1 MGIYDYIMLAILAI
15 AAIVTYFI
23 LKKRSSA
30 RKLLQSIKERWG
42 RKPAE
47 KYGEG
52 DLEALKGYFDN
63 LKEAEPEKT
72 FLDDITWNDLDMDN
86 IFKRV
91 NSTQS
96 TVGEEVLYSLLRE
109 PITDPDE
116 LNERD
121 RLVEFFQHHPEQRI
135 HLQSIL
141 AGLGKKRYAGVSNY
155 FFSTAEYKP
164 FRRNKYLLQL
174 AILLLSPFIIL
185 FNPPLGV
192 MILIASFFYN
202 MTTYYKT
209 KNELSGYL
217 DSMSYMVNLISYSN
231 KIANCNIAEIKDYTE
246 NLKKTAS
253 KMKGASIKSFYQIF
267 YSTQDPFTEY
277 IKILFLVELISF
289 ESINKKITKHR
300 SELRALFETV
310 GLIDSLIS
318 IASLRESIPFY
329 SVPDLYQAGSQEK
342 PGISFTEIFHP
353 LIDDP
358 ITNSAE
364 IERPVL
370 VTGSNASGKSTF
382 LKTVAI
388 NAVFAQTICTCL
400 AKEYKSSI
408 FRIFTSMA
416 LRDDLQSNES
426 YYIAEIKSLK
436 RILDSLN
443 DQVPLF
449 CVIDEVLRGTNTI
462 ERIAASS
469 EVMRY
474 LAGKNC
480 ICMTA
485 THDIELVS
493 ILEGLYDNYHFQES
507 FQENNIIF
515 DYKLYPGKSKTRN
528 AIKLLEIMGYPGST
542 VKAARKTAEH
552 FERSG
557 TWIQEQLQATSQNP
571 LHSLPKT
578 R

>member
-1 MGIYDYIMLAILAI
+1 MELLNYVLLGITAI
-15 AAIVTYFI
+15 AAVVAYIMF
-23 LKKRSSA
+23 KKRSSA
-30 RKLLQSIKERWG
+30 KKLLQEIKARWG
-42 RKPAE
+42 RSPVE
-47 KYGEG
+47 KYREE
-52 DLEALKGYFDN
+52 DMEVLKGYFDN
-63 LKEAEPEKT
+63 LKEAETEKI

-96 TVGEEVLYSLLRE
+96 TVGEEFLYSLIRE
-109 PITDPDE
+109 PVTDPE
-116 LNERD
+116 QLKERN
-121 RLVEFFQHHPEQRI
+121 RLVEFFQSNPGQRI
-135 HLQSIL
+135 QLQALL

-174 AILLLSPFIIL
+174 AVLFLSPVIMIFSL
-185 FNPPLGV
+185 STGV
-192 MILIASFFYN
+192 LILIASFFYN

-209 KNELSGYL
+209 KNELAGYL
-217 DSMSYMVNLISYSN
+217 DSMSYMVNLITYSR
-231 KIANCNIAEIKDYTE
+231 KISDCDIPEIKDYSE
-246 NLKKTAS
+246 RLKKTAS
-253 KMKGASIKSFYQIF
+253 KMKGTSIKSFYQIF
-267 YSTQDPFTEY
+267 YNTQDPFFEY

-300 SELRALFETV
+300 SELRVLFETV
-310 GLIDSLIS
+310 GLLDSLIS
-318 IASLRESIPFY
+318 IASLRESVPFY
-329 SVPDLYQAGSQEK
+329 TVPELYKAGFRKK
-342 PGISFTEIFHP
+342 PGISFKEIYHP
-353 LIDDP
+353 LIDEP

-364 IERPVL
+364 IQKPVL

-388 NAVFAQTICTCL
+388 NAVFAQTVSTCF
-400 AKEYKSSI
+400 AKEYESSI
-408 FRIFTSMA
+408 FLIFTSMA
-416 LRDDLQSNES
+416 LRDDLQSSES

-443 DQVPLF
+443 DQIPLF

-493 ILEGLYDNYHFQES
+493 ILESLFDNYHFQES
-507 FQENNIIF
+507 FQGSNIVF

-528 AIKLLEIMGYPGST
+528 AIKLLEIMGYPDLT

-552 FERSG
+552 FELTG
-557 TWIQEQLQATSQNP
+557 TWTSDA
-571 LHSLPKT
+571 
-578 R
+578 

>member
-1 MGIYDYIMLAILAI
+1 MGIFDYAILSVLAI
-15 AAIVTYFI
+15 AVIAAYYMY
-23 LKKRSSA
+23 KKRSSA
-30 RKLLQSIKERWG
+30 KKLLRSIKERWG
-42 RKPAE
+42 GAPVE
-47 KYGEG
+47 KYREE
-52 DLEALKGYFDN
+52 DMEALKGYFDN
-63 LKEAEPEKT
+63 LKGAETGRT
-72 FLDDITWNDLDMDN
+72 FLDDITWNDLDMDS

-91 NSTQS
+91 NNTQS
-96 TVGEEVLYSLLRE
+96 TVGEEYLYSLIRE
-109 PITDPDE
+109 PIMDPAQ

-121 RLVEFFQHHPEQRI
+121 KLVEFFQKNPEPRI
-135 HLQSIL
+135 RLQSML

-164 FRRNKYLLQL
+164 FRRNRYLLQL
-174 AILLLSPFIIL
+174 AVLLLSPFIMVFDL
-185 FNPPLGV
+185 PTGV
-192 MILIASFFYN
+192 LILIAIFFIN
-202 MTTYYKT
+202 MTTYYKA

-217 DSMSYMVNLISYSN
+217 DSMSYMVNLISYSR
-231 KIANCNIAEIKDYTE
+231 KIADCNIPEVKDYSE
-246 NLKKTAS
+246 KLKKTAS
-253 KMKGASIKSFYQIF
+253 KMKGTSVKSFYQIF
-267 YSTQDPFTEY
+267 YNTQDPFFEY

-310 GLIDSLIS
+310 GLLDSLIS
-318 IASLRESIPFY
+318 VASLRESVPFY
-329 SVPDLYQAGSQEK
+329 SVPELYKAGSRK
-342 PGISFTEIFHP
+342 KSGLSFKEIYHP
-353 LIDDP
+353 LIDEP
-358 ITNSAE
+358 VTNSAE
-364 IERPVL
+364 INKPVL

-388 NAVFAQTICTCL
+388 NAVFAQTISTCF

-408 FRIFTSMA
+408 FMIFTSMA

-443 DQVPLF
+443 DQIPLF

-462 ERIAASS
+462 ERISASS

-474 LAGKNC
+474 LSGKNC

-493 ILEGLYDNYHFQES
+493 ILEGLFDNYHFQES
-507 FQENNIIF
+507 FQESNIVF
-515 DYKLYPGKSKTRN
+515 DYRLYPGRSKTRN
-528 AIKLLEIMGYPGST
+528 AIKLLEVMGYPEAT

-557 TWIQEQLQATSQNP
+557 TWIPDA
-571 LHSLPKT
+571 
-578 R
+578 